1 MVDKNSQRDQGFREG
16 CGYAGKQMRKHGQV
30 WVENGVFRTCRKMK
44 GNPREDTHSPT
55 REMGRHRE
63 LSWSRTSKKAE
74 EATAVE
80 VGGAGKKYRQTF
92 AQDSWNNLLDL
103 SKWLQWKLGVQS
115 PLVKWEQGGG
125 MEKGRGGKSKS
136 QGWKVGGE
144 GKREE
149 KKRAR
154 GERVSR
160 FVLYIDRIIIGN
172 GCDTPTLLHNPF

>member
-1 MVDKNSQRDQGFREG
+1 
-16 CGYAGKQMRKHGQV
+16 
-30 WVENGVFRTCRKMK
+30 
-44 GNPREDTHSPT
+44 
-55 REMGRHRE
+55 
-63 LSWSRTSKKAE
+63 
-74 EATAVE
+74 
-80 VGGAGKKYRQTF
+80 
-92 AQDSWNNLLDL
+92 
-103 SKWLQWKLGVQS
+103 
-115 PLVKWEQGGG
+115 

-136 QGWKVGGE
+136 QSWKVGGE